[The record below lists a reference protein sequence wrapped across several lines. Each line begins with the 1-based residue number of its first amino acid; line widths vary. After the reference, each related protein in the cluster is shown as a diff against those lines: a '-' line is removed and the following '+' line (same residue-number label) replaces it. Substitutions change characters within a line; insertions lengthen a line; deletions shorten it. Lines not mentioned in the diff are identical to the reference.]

1 LGTITA
7 AVAVLALF
15 ALGGWS
21 PAAAAGHEVDIGIVF
36 SDDQGCDTGSDRL
49 VSSAVPFDVKACFTE
64 SGSPIS
70 GRDVYLEVTHGD
82 GETERLDAV
91 TDASG
96 VATFTVTPTSAGVTT
111 AQICDAEGCYD
122 SVELESDSPPPPPVI
137 PYVAGGGDIG
147 QSAVLV
153 DNPLD
158 MIDAYTG
165 SEAGPE
171 ESSIHSGVDIH
182 EFSYAGIDDD
192 GRATFKIKM
201 VGNGEELA
209 ERDLPRWD
217 ININVTTPDGT
228 SYSLGVRKDADGSI
242 GGRVWDGVSEI
253 SDADVELEWSD
264 DGSTACISA
273 SGIDVP
279 EGSSVSVSAAASLDS
294 ESSGVRD
301 QLSGT
306 LVQGDGPED
315 GDEDGGLDVSDD
327 SDDSGTD
334 DGDSTTDDE
343 GDGLPWGPIALAL
356 ALTALAIG
364 TRMNRKK
371 GDCEPERQAVAAAQS
386 AKDQAEA
393 ATAGPEEDLR
403 NAKDEWL
410 DLKAT
415 TTNPLG
421 PTPPEGIEAD
431 WQQYEDAAKD
441 AEGKVDG
448 AKAKMDAATAARDAS
463 WAAFQAARRAL
474 ADAQA
479 ALAAC
484 EGSAAPGLGGDGG
497 GGAGLWLRS
506 KNKEEDE
513 KPKPKVRII
522 SNGGTDSVNQ
532 YQTFRVVVEIPRDGD
547 ERPDDEIDIELSAD
561 SWDNETLTLAWD
573 DRQHAKAPDGP
584 AVYVSQPIT
593 LAKGAEGEGTVTVF
607 GHEWSVGGFEGLW
620 FTNGETVT
628 ISFGGSSTEF
638 IAYDSWIE
646 QGIGRCMLVIAHWKN
661 VWTKVLADTEGQEGP
676 EAELARANAKRGLEW
691 AAKAEKWNERDDAL
705 QGTKLAYIEGYASN
719 IGDFY
724 VDLREAFT
732 TEQGISHRGQENAHN
747 YKAKGISD
755 NAYQVGSALYQTV
768 VGATIAGSAYTLG
781 SGDTI
786 MGQEATWDQQVLA
799 GVEFAG
805 WLTVASGFDA
815 RGLGDVVGGSGAKRA
830 ATDSL
835 GDLADEV
842 PTGPSTRPPDTFSSG
857 WNQPTGSGPGYFNP
871 AGTLDTITSPA
882 TGRQVDAIKLVPNTS
897 RKDVYI
903 HGSQPG
909 ANTPFFTDSGTPIS
923 VNRVATIVE
932 ASDWKPGIAIRLI
945 SCFSG
950 SSGAAADLARRL
962 KTRVLAPTHAVSIK
976 PDGSFGFHGARK
988 PKNPNAPNAP
998 RGYEPP
1004 PPEAGWL
1011 EFDETGTLVGKID
1024 QQGNWSAP

>member
-1 LGTITA
+1 MRPRTQFA
-7 AVAVLALF
+7 AGRGRKRSALAATVLVLSMVGAS
-15 ALGGWS
+15 S
-21 PAAAAGHEVDIGIVF
+21 PAAAQDVEVDLGIVF
-36 SDDQGCDTGSDRL
+36 SADQSCDTGSDRL
-49 VSSAVPFDVKACFTE
+49 VSSATPFEVAACFTE
-64 SGSPIS
+64 SGSPVS
-70 GRDVYLEVTHGD
+70 GREVYLEVTHGD
-82 GETERLDAV
+82 GELEVLDAV
-91 TDASG
+91 TDGSG
-96 VATFTVTPTSAGVTT
+96 EARFTVIPTSAGVTT
-111 AQICDAEGCYD
+111 ATICDANGCYQ
-122 SVELESDSPPPPPVI
+122 SVEQESDSPPPPPVI
-137 PYVAGGGDIG
+137 PYTAGGGDIG
-147 QSAVLV
+147 SSDEIT

-158 MIDAYTG
+158 LIDAYTG
-165 SEAGPE
+165 GEAGSA
-171 ESSIHSGVDIH
+171 ESSAHGGVDIH
-182 EFSYAGIDDD
+182 RFSYAGVGDD
-192 GRATFKIKM
+192 GRSTFKIEM
-201 VGNGEELA
+201 VGDG
-209 ERDLPRWD
+209 RDLFDRAVSRWD
-217 ININVTTPDGT
+217 ISIQVGTPDDT
-228 SYSLGVRKDADGSI
+228 SYSLRVAKNEDGGLNTGS
-242 GGRVWDGVSEI
+242 WDGTGQI
-253 SDADVELEWSD
+253 ADADVQLEWSE
-264 DGSTACISA
+264 DGGTACISA
-273 SGIDVP
+273 AGIDVP
-279 EGSSVSVSAAASLDS
+279 EGSSVTVFAAAALDD
-294 ESSGVRD
+294 EGSGLYD
-301 QLSGT
+301 ELSGE
-306 LVQGDGPED
+306 LVPGDGPPDD
-315 GDEDGGLDVSDD
+315 GDDDSSGGLGTSNDDSSD
-327 SDDSGTD
+327 SDDTDGSSTGD
-334 DGDSTTDDE
+334 DGESGGSGGSST
-343 GDGLPWGPIALAL
+343 
-356 ALTALAIG
+356 
-364 TRMNRKK
+364 
-371 GDCEPERQAVAAAQS
+371 
-386 AKDQAEA
+386 
-393 ATAGPEEDLR
+393 
-403 NAKDEWL
+403 
-410 DLKAT
+410 
-415 TTNPLG
+415 
-421 PTPPEGIEAD
+421 
-431 WQQYEDAAKD
+431 
-441 AEGKVDG
+441 
-448 AKAKMDAATAARDAS
+448 
-463 WAAFQAARRAL
+463 
-474 ADAQA
+474 
-479 ALAAC
+479 
-484 EGSAAPGLGGDGG
+484 GDGG
-497 GGAGLWLRS
+497 DSGGLPILPIVIGTAAAGGAGLWLRS

-547 ERPDDEIDIELSAD
+547 ERPDDEIDIELSAE

-871 AGTLDTITSPA
+871 AGTLDTIGSPA
-882 TGRQVDAIKLVPNTS
+882 TGRQVDATKLVPNTS

-903 HGSQPG
+903 HGTRPG
-909 ANTPFFTDSGTPIS
+909 ADTPFVSDAGTPIS

-932 ASDWKPGIAIRLI
+932 ASDWKPGIAVRLI
-945 SCFSG
+945 SCFSA

-962 KTRVLAPTHAVSIK
+962 KTRVLAPTHAVSIN
-976 PDGSFGFHGARK
+976 PDGSFRFHGNRK
-988 PKNPNAPNAP
+988 PPDPNAPNAP
-998 RGYEPP
+998 RGYAPP